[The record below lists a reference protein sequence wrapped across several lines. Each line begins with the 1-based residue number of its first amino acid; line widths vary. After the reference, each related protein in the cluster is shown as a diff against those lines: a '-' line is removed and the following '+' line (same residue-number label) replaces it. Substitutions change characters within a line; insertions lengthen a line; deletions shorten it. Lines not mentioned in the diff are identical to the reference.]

1 MNAVTINNKQFPT
14 LEYKN
19 QRVVTFEMID
29 EVHERPNGL
38 AKATFHRNKHR
49 FVEGEDT
56 YLIDYSEKYV
66 FETFGIDVP
75 PRGLRVFTESG
86 YLMIVKSFN
95 DDLAWQVQRELVNS
109 YFRIKQLIPGRSPL
123 KSKAEILAEM
133 AQMHLEHERRIN
145 AVNAQ
150 VAEVSAQV
158 SKVAETVEQIKKGNI
173 PEGYIGYRQLA
184 AKCGLTEAKCR
195 NLVNAYRI
203 PTDTHEFLT
212 PDGLLARRSIV
223 ALAPFR
229 KAFKQVMSEAEPR
242 NKRWYHPRMGLF
254 QAIHHPVPE
263 SPKAN
268 LSLHTAR
275 EKIKTGYATVC
286 RRASWPESV
295 WVWPERGSRKNW
307 RTIRDGKICAIDLQ
321 PEDVA
326 ATDWIVS

>member
-1 MNAVTINNKQFPT
+1 MNLSISQKATMSSLDIAELVGSRHGNVLRTIRNMMASGVIRETQNEFVERINNLGK
-14 LEYKN
+14 
-19 QRVVTFEMID
+19 VVKD
-29 EVHERPNGL
+29 PV
-38 AKATFHRNKHR
+38 
-49 FVEGEDT
+49 
-56 YLIDYSEKYV
+56 YV
-66 FETFGIDVP
+66 FEGEQGKRDSIVVVAQLSP
-75 PRGLRVFTESG
+75 EFTAR
-86 YLMIVKSFN
+86 LV
-95 DDLAWQVQRELVNS
+95 DRWRELENARV
-109 YFRIKQLIPGRSPL
+109 QL

-242 NKRWYHPRMGLF
+242 NKRWYHPKMGMF

-275 EKIKTGYATVC
+275 ERIKTGYAIVC
-286 RRASWPESV
+286 RRASWPEGV
-295 WVWPERGSRKNW
+295 WVWPEGGSRKHW
-307 RTIRDGKICAIDLQ
+307 RTIRDGKIHAIDLA
-321 PEDVA
+321 PEDVV

>member
-1 MNAVTINNKQFPT
+1 MNLSISQKATMSSLDIAELVGSRHGNVLRTIRNMMASGVIRETQNEFVERINNLGK
-14 LEYKN
+14 
-19 QRVVTFEMID
+19 VVKD
-29 EVHERPNGL
+29 PV
-38 AKATFHRNKHR
+38 
-49 FVEGEDT
+49 
-56 YLIDYSEKYV
+56 YV
-66 FETFGIDVP
+66 FEGEQGKRDSIVVVAQLSP
-75 PRGLRVFTESG
+75 EFTAR
-86 YLMIVKSFN
+86 LV
-95 DDLAWQVQRELVNS
+95 DRWRELENARV
-109 YFRIKQLIPGRSPL
+109 QL

-242 NKRWYHPRMGLF
+242 NKRWYHPRWGYFRPFTIPCLKVQRQTCRCIPPERRLKQGMQPYAVEHPGLK
-254 QAIHHPVPE
+254 V
-263 SPKAN
+263 SGYGPKEA
-268 LSLHTAR
+268 HG
-275 EKIKTGYATVC
+275 KTGAPFATV
-286 RRASWPESV
+286 RSMRLIYSQ
-295 WVWPERGSRKNW
+295 KM
-307 RTIRDGKICAIDLQ
+307 
-321 PEDVA
+321 
-326 ATDWIVS
+326 